1 MTASHKHYND
11 IMKIFDTNKY
21 ISEKLGIKPI
31 GKTTMSDY
39 KRKFEKYKYFPKT
52 RSELDEI
59 LYTRIV
65 NEGWKCDLNDIDVSR
80 IEDMS
85 KLFSAHYDKFNG
97 DISEW
102 DVSNVW
108 NMEGM
113 FKENIYFDGDLSK
126 WKVHNV
132 MNMSCMFFGSAFN
145 GDISKWNVKNVMDM
159 THMFCNSNFN
169 GDLSKWNVSKVVD
182 MTYMFYGAG
191 KFNGDISRWNVSNV
205 NNMSWMFAF
214 SVFDGNISKWDVSNV
229 TNMEGMFKESQFNGN
244 ISDWDVSNVE
254 NMTYMFYGAEKFK
267 GDLSRWNV
275 KSLRMSYDMFC
286 YLPSEYIKPYWYKA
300 LNKF

>member
-1 MTASHKHYND
+1 
-11 IMKIFDTNKY
+11 MKIFDTNKY
-21 ISEKLGIKPI
+21 INEKLGIKPI
-31 GKTTMSDY
+31 GKTTLSDY
-39 KRKFEKYKYFPKT
+39 KRKFERYKYFPKT
-52 RSELDEI
+52 KSELKEI

-65 NEGWKCDLNDIDVSR
+65 NEGWGCNLNDIDVSR

-85 KLFSAHYDKFNG
+85 KLFSGNYDKFNG

-113 FKENIYFDGDLSK
+113 FKENMDFDGDLSK

-159 THMFCNSNFN
+159 THMFCNSKFN
-169 GDLSKWNVSKVVD
+169 GDLSKWNVSKVED
-182 MTYMFYGAG
+182 MAYMFYGAG

-254 NMTYMFYGAEKFK
+254 NMNFMFMGAKKFNR
-267 GDLSRWNV
+267 DISRWNV

-286 YLPSEYIKPYWYKA
+286 YLPSEYIKPDWYKA